1 MSHVA
6 VGPVGKPEQQLQTI
20 EAWGEGGCQALIEQ
34 LWSVRAD
41 LLDYER
47 ALEPWLSGVD
57 PGYRASARNLA
68 HYLALRQSDRRPLQE
83 KLAWLGVSS
92 LGRAESHVLANLDK
106 VLGILHRLEGQPWKP
121 RSPDE
126 PVGILSSRRLLE
138 RHTTELLGAAP
149 PGRTV
154 RIMVTLPS
162 EAAADFGLI
171 RKLVAAGMDIAR
183 INCAHDG
190 PAEWKAMAAK
200 VRRAAKAAG
209 RPVRILMDLGG
220 PKLRTGAITPG
231 PAVLKLRPARDE
243 LGRILAPARV
253 GLRSASATMPVTG
266 ARVHIGVDAQ
276 WLAHLEAGDKIDLTD
291 ARGAKRSLLVAE
303 RDEAGVLAEC
313 TRSVYLVPDT
323 RLRRR
328 RKGLGPRSTRPA
340 DLPRRQGT
348 LQLACGSTL
357 RLTREGTVDAPAQDE
372 FEGHRPQPSVDCTL
386 PEVFDQVCVGERI
399 WFDDGRIGGVIRHVK
414 RNWLAVEITHARE
427 GGAKLAGDKGINLPD
442 SQLDLPALTEKDIED
457 LAVVAVKADL
467 VGLSFAQRA
476 KDVETLRAHLRRLG
490 APNLGIVLKIETRR
504 GFENLPELLFSAMTG
519 KAAGVMIARG
529 DLAVECGYERLAEVQ
544 EEILWAAEAAHMPV
558 IWATQV
564 LETLAKTG
572 LPSRAEITDAAMGE
586 RAECVML
593 NKGPHITAAMRTLDD
608 ILRRMQSHQ
617 TKKRSLLR
625 ALQAWGGAREETER
639 I

>member
-209 RPVRILMDLGG
+209 
-220 PKLRTGAITPG
+220 
-231 PAVLKLRPARDE
+231 
-243 LGRILAPARV
+243 
-253 GLRSASATMPVTG
+253 
-266 ARVHIGVDAQ
+266 
-276 WLAHLEAGDKIDLTD
+276 
-291 ARGAKRSLLVAE
+291 
-303 RDEAGVLAEC
+303 
-313 TRSVYLVPDT
+313 
-323 RLRRR
+323 
-328 RKGLGPRSTRPA
+328 
-340 DLPRRQGT
+340 
-348 LQLACGSTL
+348 
-357 RLTREGTVDAPAQDE
+357 
-372 FEGHRPQPSVDCTL
+372 
-386 PEVFDQVCVGERI
+386 
-399 WFDDGRIGGVIRHVK
+399 
-414 RNWLAVEITHARE
+414 
-427 GGAKLAGDKGINLPD
+427 
-442 SQLDLPALTEKDIED
+442 
-457 LAVVAVKADL
+457 
-467 VGLSFAQRA
+467 
-476 KDVETLRAHLRRLG
+476 
-490 APNLGIVLKIETRR
+490 
-504 GFENLPELLFSAMTG
+504 
-519 KAAGVMIARG
+519 
-529 DLAVECGYERLAEVQ
+529 
-544 EEILWAAEAAHMPV
+544 
-558 IWATQV
+558 
-564 LETLAKTG
+564 
-572 LPSRAEITDAAMGE
+572 
-586 RAECVML
+586 
-593 NKGPHITAAMRTLDD
+593 
-608 ILRRMQSHQ
+608 
-617 TKKRSLLR
+617 
-625 ALQAWGGAREETER
+625 
-639 I
+639 